1 MKTKLPAGLID
12 QNVEVFDVDG
22 ELHATY
28 NGKVCKFLDLPE
40 KIITQFLDL
49 LIDDEIARAE
59 FKKHDIKDM
68 GFMLEEYAR
77 CNFGAFDNKPDL
89 KDGKFHR
96 EFWACPKRGDCPYN
110 EKICPKL
117 KARHGEISR
126 REIDIIKYVSMGLSV
141 KQLAD
146 KLFISEKTA
155 RTHVQ
160 NIHAKTGLHN
170 NAGVTAFAFRN
181 NIIK

>member
-22 ELHATY
+22 ELHATH
-28 NGKVCKFLDLPE
+28 NGRVYKFLSLPE
-40 KIITQFLDL
+40 DIIVQFFDL
-49 LIDDEIARAE
+49 LIDDEEARKE
-59 FKKHDIKDM
+59 FEKHNIKDM
-68 GFMLEEYAR
+68 GFMLEEYTR

-89 KDGKFHR
+89 KNGRFHR
-96 EFWACPKRGDCPYN
+96 EFWACPRRGNCIYN
-110 EKICPKL
+110 EKICPKI

-126 REIDIIKYVSMGLSV
+126 REIDIIKFISKGLSV
-141 KQLAD
+141 KQIAD